1 MSKQDEYRRNA
12 ALAQG
17 WADKAKTD
25 EDRAAWLR
33 VVEGWLSLLRTK
45 PAWLGDQQKFENTAQ
60 ARGTGQEP
68 SDRTH

>member
-1 MSKQDEYRRNA
+1 MTKQDEYRRNA
-12 ALAQG
+12 ALAQRS
-17 WADKAKTD
+17 ADKAKTD

-45 PAWLGDQQKFENTAQ
+45 PGLGSDQQKFENTAQ
-60 ARGTGQEP
+60 AHGTGQEP